1 MARIGLCVLSC
12 AVILS
17 AALRGQAPSGPGA
30 EPDRRQRTLLAVQVA
45 LEQGLEHLQRGD
57 FAAAVASLEKQLPYI
72 DGNRRYLAALR
83 DAYRGYVRQLEQAG
97 RQAEANKYRGFL
109 EVLEPAPRG
118 AATATAAVPEAKR
131 APVHRGKVEVDDP
144 FSESN
149 AAGRRGKG
157 LLDRA
162 ERAFEEKQYE
172 SAARLYAQADKAE
185 PGCTA
190 GCQER
195 WGYCKLYCVAQALNR
210 PSGEASPAGLEQDV
224 RQGLLM
230 APRLER
236 FGQGLLDRLRDGGKP
251 GERAVEVRHAP
262 RQGSGWAVSETPN
275 FRIFHMADEAT
286 GEKVARIAEATRVT
300 MTRKWFAEE
309 PRDWSPRCDIYIYPT
324 GPAYAKA
331 TGAPAASPG
340 HSTISLDAGRVVS
353 RRIDLRGDDA
363 NLCVG
368 VLPHETTHVVLA
380 GRFGT
385 HHVPRWADEGMAV
398 LSEPRQRVELHLRNL
413 PTHEREGSLFR
424 VGELMQMA
432 DYPEPRRVGPFY
444 AQSVSLVEFLCKRK
458 DPATFARFLREALE
472 GRYESALE
480 RHYGYR
486 SFAELERDWRGQ
498 ASGEGRV
505 AAE

>member
-1 MARIGLCVLSC
+1 MARTGLCVLSC

-17 AALRGQAPSGPGA
+17 AALRGQGPPPA
-30 EPDRRQRTLLAVQVA
+30 EPDLRQRTLLAVQVA
-45 LEQGLEHLQRGD
+45 LEKGLEQLQRGD
-57 FAAAVASLEKQLPYI
+57 FAAAVATLEKQIPYI

-97 RQAEANKYRGFL
+97 RQAEAKKYRGFL

-118 AATATAAVPEAKR
+118 AASAAAEAAEAKR
-131 APVHRGKVEVDDP
+131 APVHRGKVEEDDP
-144 FSESN
+144 FAPAN
-149 AAGRRGKG
+149 AAGRRGQG

-162 ERAFEEKQYE
+162 ERAFAEKSYE
-172 SAARLYAQADKAE
+172 AAARLYAQADRAE
-185 PGCTA
+185 PGCTS

-195 WGYCKLYCVAQALNR
+195 WAYCKLYCVAQALNR
-210 PSGEASPAGLEQDV
+210 SPPDVSPAELEQDV
-224 RQGLLM
+224 RQALLM
-230 APRLER
+230 APRLDR

-251 GERAVEVRHAP
+251 AERGVEVKHAP
-262 RQGSGWAVSETPN
+262 RQGAGWAVTETAN
-275 FRIFHMADEAT
+275 FRVFHMADEAT
-286 GEKVARIAEATRVT
+286 AEKVARVAEATRVT

-309 PRDWSPRCDIYIYPT
+309 PRDWSPRCDVYVHPT
-324 GPAYAKA
+324 GAAYAKA

-340 HSTISLDAGRVVS
+340 HSTISLDAGRVTA
-353 RRIDLRGDDA
+353 RRIDLRGDDP

-380 GRFGT
+380 GRFGA

-413 PTHEREGSLFR
+413 PTHEREGALFR

-444 AQSVSLVEFLCKRK
+444 AQSVSLVEFLCRRK

-472 GRYESALE
+472 GRYEAALS

-498 ASGEGRV
+498 ALGDGRV

>member
-1 MARIGLCVLSC
+1 MARTGLRALSC

-17 AALRGQAPSGPGA
+17 VLLGA
-30 EPDRRQRTLLAVQVA
+30 EPDQRQRTLLAVQVA

-57 FAAAVASLEKQLPYI
+57 FAAAVAALEKQIPYI

-83 DAYRGYVRQLEQAG
+83 DAYRGHVRQLEQAG
-97 RQAEANKYRGFL
+97 RRDEARKYKSYL
-109 EVLEPAPRG
+109 EVLEPAPR
-118 AATATAAVPEAKR
+118 AATAKAPEAIPTASR
-131 APVHRGKVEVDDP
+131 GPVHRGKIDDDP
-144 FSESN
+144 FAESN
-149 AAGRRGKG
+149 VARKRGKG
-157 LLDRA
+157 LLERA
-162 ERAFEEKQYE
+162 ERAFEEKNYE
-172 SAARLYAQADKAE
+172 AASRLYAQADRDE
-185 PGCTA
+185 PGCAA

-195 WGYCKLYCVAQALNR
+195 WGYCKLFCVAEALNR
-210 PSGEASPAGLEQDV
+210 RSGDVPADKLEYDV
-224 RQGLLM
+224 REALRM

-236 FGQGLLDRLRDGGKP
+236 FGQGLLDRLRDGGKAAEP
-251 GERAVEVRHAP
+251 GVEVKHTP
-262 RQGSGWAVSETPN
+262 RQGSGWAVSETAN
-275 FRIFHMADEAT
+275 FRIFHTADEAT
-286 GEKVARIAEATRVT
+286 AEKIARIAEGTRVA

-309 PRDWSPRCDIYIYPT
+309 AKAWVPRCDVYVYPT
-324 GPAYAKA
+324 GAGYAKA

-353 RRIDLRGDDA
+353 RRIDLRGDDP

-398 LSEPRQRVELHLRNL
+398 LSEPRERVELHLRNL
-413 PTHEREGSLFR
+413 PAHEREGSLFR
-424 VGELMQMA
+424 VGELVQMA
-432 DYPEPRRVGPFY
+432 DYPEPRRVGAFY

-458 DPATFARFLREALE
+458 DPATFARFLREGLE
-472 GRYESALE
+472 GRYEAALE

-498 ASGEGRV
+498 ATGEGRV
-505 AAE
+505 AAD